1 MRLENTARP
10 AAVTLCLHRDQNPN
24 LRSPTVSG
32 NLQRETL
39 CRSVGRM
46 MCFHCETAPALN
58 YSVKAQPRKPQKP
71 GKRRTASAS
80 LAHSE
85 PHLGS
90 AVRSSLLGG
99 VTKTCTISF
108 SGEDINCSWYFLGKQ
123 RSTYRGGGGGGVGLF
138 LRARW
143 CTAIKGLLLSRSELT
158 TEQQGR
164 INSERFCLFSARK
177 TCTDR
182 AKVTHAFCKAA
193 MTMHRHTHTR
203 THIWAQ

>member
-10 AAVTLCLHRDQNPN
+10 AAGTLCLHRDQNPN

-80 LAHSE
+80 LAHSK

-123 RSTYRGGGGGGVGLF
+123 RSTYRGGRRRRRRGW
-138 LRARW
+138 A
-143 CTAIKGLLLSRSELT
+143 
-158 TEQQGR
+158 
-164 INSERFCLFSARK
+164 FSARPLMYS
-177 TCTDR
+177 DQRPAAQSIR
-182 AKVTHAFCKAA
+182 ADHRAA
-193 MTMHRHTHTR
+193 GED
-203 THIWAQ
+203 